1 MEVATIGF
9 AGKSA
14 EVFFGLLQSAKI
26 RAVLD
31 VRLHNTSQLA
41 GFAKKTNIPFFL
53 RELTGA
59 SYLELPVLAPDP
71 SLLKRYRSKELS
83 WGEYAA
89 GYQELLASRGVERKL
104 DAAIFD
110 RACLLCSEHLPDR
123 CHRRIAVEYLD
134 SCWGNNFSVT
144 HLV

>member
-9 AGKSA
+9 AGNSA
-14 EVFFGLLQSAKI
+14 DVFFRLLRSAKI

-41 GFAKKTNIPFFL
+41 GFAKKTDLPFFL

-59 SYLELPVLAPDP
+59 SYLELPDLAPEP
-71 SLLKRYRSKELS
+71 SLLKRYRAKELS
-83 WGEYAA
+83 WGAYAA
-89 GYQELLASRGVERKL
+89 GYQELLASRGVERTL
-104 DAAIFD
+104 DAAVFD
-110 RACLLCSEHLPDR
+110 RGCLLCSEHFPDK
-123 CHRRIAVEYLD
+123 CHRRIAVEYLNY
-134 SCWGNNFSVT
+134 CWGNHFSVT